1 MNEINQAELKQL
13 LQYDPGTGEFRW
25 LVGKARAIAGNQAGN
40 RSASGYLR
48 VQINGRTYPLHRLAF
63 LYVEG
68 ELPAE
73 DVDHINRDREDNR
86 FANLRR
92 ASRAQNL
99 RNKGGYRSSTTG
111 ATGVSKRGKRY
122 RAYINRDGRRFT
134 LGTFDTLEAAE
145 AAYSAAKAVLHPESS
160 TCPR

>member
-1 MNEINQAELKQL
+1 MNEISQAELKQL
-13 LQYDPGTGEFRW
+13 LHYDPDSGAFRW
-25 LVGKARAIAGNQAGN
+25 LVDKARATAGSPAGN

-63 LYVEG
+63 LYVDG

-111 ATGVSKRGKRY
+111 ATGVSMRGKRY

-134 LGTFDTLEAAE
+134 LGTFDTLEAAQ

-160 TCPR
+160 ACPR